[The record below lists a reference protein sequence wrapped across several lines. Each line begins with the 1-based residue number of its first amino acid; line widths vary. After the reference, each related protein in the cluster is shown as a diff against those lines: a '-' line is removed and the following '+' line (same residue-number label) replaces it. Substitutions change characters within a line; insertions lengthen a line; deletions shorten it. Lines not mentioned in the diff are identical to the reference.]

1 MITNYKPEIKM
12 KKRFFSLLFFAT
24 VIAFGSCTEEKR
36 DEAKAEAQEEIQELR
51 EEVNELRSA
60 LGKREKVAKRS
71 DINFTDYGPE
81 FLSLDI
87 EEYTEENTNFR
98 TTLWT
103 GEQMQLTLMSIP
115 VGGDIG
121 EEIHTDIEQF
131 IRIEE
136 GKGEVFI
143 GETQETM
150 KSVTKV
156 GGDDIV
162 IIPKGVWHNIKN
174 IGDKPMKLYSIYAP
188 VEHPM
193 GTIHATMEEGQAH
206 DH

>member
-1 MITNYKPEIKM
+1 M
-12 KKRFFSLLFFAT
+12 
-24 VIAFGSCTEEKR
+24 
-36 DEAKAEAQEEIQELR
+36 
-51 EEVNELRSA
+51 
-60 LGKREKVAKRS
+60 
-71 DINFTDYGPE
+71 NFTDYGPE

>member
-1 MITNYKPEIKM
+1 
-12 KKRFFSLLFFAT
+12 
-24 VIAFGSCTEEKR
+24 
-36 DEAKAEAQEEIQELR
+36 
-51 EEVNELRSA
+51 
-60 LGKREKVAKRS
+60 
-71 DINFTDYGPE
+71 
-81 FLSLDI
+81 
-87 EEYTEENTNFR
+87 
-98 TTLWT
+98 
-103 GEQMQLTLMSIP
+103 MQLTLMSIP
-115 VGGDIG
+115 VGGDIS

-150 KSVTKV
+150 KSVKKV

-188 VEHPM
+188 IEHQREPY
-193 GTIHATMEEGQAH
+193 TSLWKRDKSTTTKQYSFVLQI
-206 DH
+206 D

>member
-1 MITNYKPEIKM
+1 MITNYKPVINM
-12 KKRFFSLLFFAT
+12 KKKFLSLLFVTTAI
-24 VIAFGSCTEEKR
+24 VFGSCTEEKR

-71 DINFTDYGPE
+71 DINFTDSGPE

-87 EEYTEENTNFR
+87 EEYTEKNTNFR

-103 GEQMQLTLMSIP
+103 GEQMQLTLMCIP

-150 KSVTKV
+150 KSVKKV

-174 IGDKPMKLYSIYAP
+174 IGEKPMKLYSIYAP
-188 VEHPM
+188 VEHPK
-193 GTIHATMEEGQAH
+193 GTIHVTMEEGQAH

>member
-1 MITNYKPEIKM
+1 M
-12 KKRFFSLLFFAT
+12 KKKFLSLLFLAT
-24 VIAFGSCTEEKR
+24 AIAFCSCTEEKR
-36 DEAKAEAQEEIQELR
+36 DEAKAEAQAEIQELR

-60 LGKREKVAKRS
+60 LGKREKVAERS

-87 EEYTEENTNFR
+87 EEYTEKNTNFH

-121 EEIHTDIEQF
+121 EEIHSDIEQF
-131 IRIEE
+131 ILIEE

-150 KSVTKV
+150 KSVKKV
-156 GGDDIV
+156 GSDDIV

-174 IGDKPMKLYSIYAP
+174 IGNKPMKLYSIYAP
-188 VEHPM
+188 IEHPK
-193 GTIHATMEEGQAH
+193 GTIHVTMEKG
-206 DH
+206 

>member
-1 MITNYKPEIKM
+1 
-12 KKRFFSLLFFAT
+12 
-24 VIAFGSCTEEKR
+24 
-36 DEAKAEAQEEIQELR
+36 
-51 EEVNELRSA
+51 
-60 LGKREKVAKRS
+60 
-71 DINFTDYGPE
+71 
-81 FLSLDI
+81 
-87 EEYTEENTNFR
+87 
-98 TTLWT
+98 
-103 GEQMQLTLMSIP
+103 MQLTLMSIP

-150 KSVTKV
+150 KSVKKV

-188 VEHPM
+188 IEHPK
-193 GTIHATMEEGQAH
+193 GTIHVTMEEGQEH